1 MRKRSKY
8 RPKGVVLDVMT
19 YVKSGIQTVASVPE
33 AGVNLRL
40 RNHMAFDEI
49 MKGEPT
55 SFHANDLIEA
65 FNIAEALAILGIGND
80 YRAEIW
86 AAQDAVFNMA
96 KRGVDKGSYRFNASE
111 LEAVRFGMEL
121 HDEQLRV
128 AAVKEMEQAL
138 VIVNKTIKARKAR
151 VVKKREEANA

>member
-55 SFHANDLIEA
+55 SGGASPPPAKVRLWQEA
-65 FNIAEALAILGIGND
+65 QFC
-80 YRAEIW
+80 R
-86 AAQDAVFNMA
+86 
-96 KRGVDKGSYRFNASE
+96 
-111 LEAVRFGMEL
+111 
-121 HDEQLRV
+121 
-128 AAVKEMEQAL
+128 
-138 VIVNKTIKARKAR
+138 
-151 VVKKREEANA
+151 